1 MIFNKVIWVQSVLA
15 FTLSIGLLKIS
26 IGLNL
31 LRLGGGTSTWYKWC
45 NWIVIAYVIEYTVQG
60 VVGFALMCRPLE
72 AYWDTSIKDYTC
84 ESQSVFKALSLL
96 NTASNIATDVAFAS
110 SVAINLESTYEEEG
124 PRIFDYCA
132 KFWLYVSIEQF
143 SSLASF
149 LLNII

>member
-96 NTASNIATDVAFAS
+96 NTASNIATDVAFAILPLPLIWNLQMKRRVRVYLIIVLS
-110 SVAINLESTYEEEG
+110 LGYMSVLSN
-124 PRIFDYCA
+124 
-132 KFWLYVSIEQF
+132 
-143 SSLASF
+143 F
-149 LLNII
+149 LH